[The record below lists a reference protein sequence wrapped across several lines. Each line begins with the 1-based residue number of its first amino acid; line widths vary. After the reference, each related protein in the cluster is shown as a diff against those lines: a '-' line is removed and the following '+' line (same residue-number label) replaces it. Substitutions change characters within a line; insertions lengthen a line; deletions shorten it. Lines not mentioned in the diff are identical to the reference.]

1 MIKISTF
8 IQISIICILSLS
20 CSKTDSVLNPVIE
33 KTSEVEKL
41 FKHSEEFTQ
50 AIYSYENGIHAAVG
64 YGIANSYLIEGN
76 GVNIIIDA
84 TDSTFQA
91 EKVYTEFNAINS
103 NPIAAIIYT
112 HNHGDHTLGAKYFVD
127 QQDET
132 PLVIAH
138 DSTAK
143 SVEKIFGIL
152 NPIISLRSSRMFGT
166 ALPEEEVVNVGIGP
180 YLSVGKS
187 APGYVKPNVTFDNE
201 LKLNIAGIA
210 FEFFHAPGETDDQIF
225 VWLPEYKALFP
236 GDNIYKTFP
245 NLYTIRGT
253 SHRDVNA
260 WINSLDM
267 MLALEP
273 KHIFPS
279 HTLPFSGESAL
290 DTLTIYRDGIQFI
303 HDQTIRLMN
312 QGMHPEEIIENIDL
326 PEAVASSPYLQ
337 EFYGTVRWSVKSIFN
352 GYLGWFSGN
361 IAELDPTS
369 TFKRAKFI
377 SQMVGGPDALF
388 AELEKAIIDEEMQW
402 ALELSDLLLAI
413 DHRISEVTRYRAKA
427 ALYIGTMASN
437 PNKRNYFLS
446 EAQRLFGDQET
457 VNIIPPEAS
466 MLEQIPMDM
475 FFDVLRVNLNP
486 EKVDP
491 NEIVAACFEF
501 SSGLSKAMILR
512 NQIAQIKAT
521 LPQDC
526 SVNIKTDEQTLKQ
539 VLAGVKNPILEI
551 ANGNLIVD
559 KDVQFLKLLTA
570 FRP

>member
-20 CSKTDSVLNPVIE
+20 CSKTDSFSSPAIE

-76 GVNIIIDA
+76 GLNIIIDA

-267 MLALEP
+267 MLELEP

-402 ALELSDLLLAI
+402 ALELSDLLLAM
-413 DHRISEVTRYRAKA
+413 DHRTSEVTRYRAKA

-446 EAQRLFGDQET
+446 EAQRLSGDQESI
-457 VNIIPPEAS
+457 NIIPPEAS

-491 NEIVAACFEF
+491 NEIVTACFEF

-512 NQIAQIKAT
+512 NKIAQIKAT

-559 KDVQFLKLLTA
+559 KDVRFLKLLTA
-570 FRP
+570 FTP

>member
-20 CSKTDSVLNPVIE
+20 CSKTDSVSSPVIE

-76 GVNIIIDA
+76 GLNIIIDA

-225 VWLPEYKALFP
+225 VWLPEYQALFP

-402 ALELSDLLLAI
+402 ALELSDLLLAM
-413 DHRISEVTRYRAKA
+413 DHRTSEVTRYRAKA

-446 EAQRLFGDQET
+446 EAQRLSGDQESI
-457 VNIIPPEAS
+457 NIIPPEAS

-559 KDVQFLKLLTA
+559 KDVRFLKLLTA
-570 FRP
+570 FTP

>member
-20 CSKTDSVLNPVIE
+20 CSKTDSVSNPVIE

-76 GVNIIIDA
+76 GLNIIIDA

-91 EKVYTEFNAINS
+91 KKVYTEFKAINA

-166 ALPEEEVVNVGIGP
+166 TLPEEEVVNVGIGP

-326 PEAVASSPYLQ
+326 PEAVSSSPYLQ

-361 IAELDPTS
+361 IAELDPTPA
-369 TFKRAKFI
+369 FKKAKFI

-402 ALELSDLLLAI
+402 ALELSDLLLSI

-446 EAQRLFGDQET
+446 EAQRLSGDQESI
-457 VNIIPPEAS
+457 NIIPPEAS

-570 FRP
+570 FRS

>member
-1 MIKISTF
+1 MKKISTF
-8 IQISIICILSLS
+8 LQISIICTLSLS
-20 CSKTDSVLNPVIE
+20 CSKTDSESMPL
-33 KTSEVEKL
+33 TDRTTEVEKL

-50 AIYSYENGIHAAVG
+50 KIYSYENGIHAAVG
-64 YGIANSYLIEGN
+64 YGIANSYLIEG
-76 GVNIIIDA
+76 GGLNIIIDA

-91 EKVYTEFNAINS
+91 EKVYAEFKAINA

-127 QQDET
+127 QQDKT

-138 DSTAK
+138 ESTAK

-152 NPIISLRSSRMFGT
+152 NPIISSRSSKMFGT
-166 ALPEEEVVNVGIGP
+166 ALPEEDVVNVGIGP
-180 YLSVGKS
+180 YLSVGRS
-187 APGYVKPNVTFDNE
+187 APGYIKPNVTFDNE

-225 VWLPEYKALFP
+225 VWLPEYQALFP

-260 WINSLDM
+260 WVNSLDM
-267 MLALEP
+267 MIALKP
-273 KHIFPS
+273 KNIFPS
-279 HTLPFSGESAL
+279 HTLPFAGDSAL
-290 DTLTIYRDGIQFI
+290 ETLMIYRDGIQFI

-312 QGMHPEEIIENIDL
+312 QGMHPEEIIEKIEL
-326 PEAVASSPYLQ
+326 PSAVASSPYLQ

-361 IAELDPTS
+361 ISELDPTS
-369 TFKRAKFI
+369 TFKRAKFV
-377 SQMVGGPDALF
+377 SNMVGGPDALF
-388 AELEKAIIDEEMQW
+388 AELEKAIANEEMQW
-402 ALELSDLLLAI
+402 VLELSDLLLAM
-413 DHRISEVTRYRAKA
+413 DHRPSEVRRYRAEA
-427 ALYIGTMASN
+427 AFYLGNMASN

-446 EAQRLFGDQET
+446 EAQRLLGDQES
-457 VNIIPPEAS
+457 VNIIPPEVS

-491 NEIVAACFEF
+491 NEIITACFEF
-501 SSGLSKAMILR
+501 SSGLTKAMILR
-512 NQIAQIKAT
+512 NQVAQIKSILPIGCT
-521 LPQDC
+521 L
-526 SVNIKTDEQTLKQ
+526 NIKTDEQILKQ
-539 VLAGVKNPILEI
+539 ILAGLKNPIVEI

-559 KDVQFLKLLTA
+559 KDVQFLKLLNS

>member
-20 CSKTDSVLNPVIE
+20 CSKTDSVSNPMIE

-76 GVNIIIDA
+76 GLNIIIDA

-91 EKVYTEFNAINS
+91 KKVYTEFKAINA

-166 ALPEEEVVNVGIGP
+166 TLPEEEVVNVGIGP

-290 DTLTIYRDGIQFI
+290 DTLTVYRDGIQFI

-402 ALELSDLLLAI
+402 ALELSDLLLAM
-413 DHRISEVTRYRAKA
+413 DHRISEVTKYRAKA

-491 NEIVAACFEF
+491 NEIVTACFEF

-559 KDVQFLKLLTA
+559 EDVRFLKLLTA
-570 FRP
+570 FTP

>member
-1 MIKISTF
+1 MPAPEIT
-8 IQISIICILSLS
+8 L
-20 CSKTDSVLNPVIE
+20 
-33 KTSEVEKL
+33 EVEKL
-41 FKHSEEFTQ
+41 YKHSEEFTQ
-50 AIYSYENGIHAAVG
+50 NIYSYENGIHAAVG
-64 YGIANSYLIEGN
+64 YGIANSYLIEGS
-76 GVNIIIDA
+76 GLNIIIDA

-91 EKVYTEFNAINS
+91 EKVYSEFKLINA

-138 DSTAK
+138 ESTAK

-152 NPIISLRSSRMFGT
+152 NPIISLRSSKMFGT
-166 ALPEEEVVNVGIGP
+166 TLPEGDVVNVGIGP
-180 YLSVGKS
+180 YLSVGRS

-225 VWLPEYKALFP
+225 VWLPEYQALFP

-267 MLALEP
+267 MIALEP
-273 KHIFPS
+273 KNIFPS
-279 HTLPFSGESAL
+279 HTLPFSGDSAL
-290 DTLTIYRDGIQFI
+290 ETLRIYRDGIQFI

-312 QGMHPEEIIENIDL
+312 QGMHPEEIIENIEL
-326 PEAVASSPYLQ
+326 PSAVANSPYLQ

-361 IAELDPTS
+361 ISELDPPT
-369 TFKRAKFI
+369 TFKRAKFVSNMI
-377 SQMVGGPDALF
+377 GGPDALF
-388 AELEKAIIDEEMQW
+388 AQLEKAIVNEEMQW
-402 ALELSDLLLAI
+402 ALELSDLLLAM
-413 DHRISEVTRYRAKA
+413 DHRTSETTRFRAEA
-427 ALYIGTMASN
+427 AFYLGTMASN

-446 EAQRLFGDQET
+446 EAQRLLGDQES
-457 VNIIPPEAS
+457 VNIIPPEIS

-486 EKVDP
+486 DKVDP
-491 NEIVAACFEF
+491 NEIITACFEF
-501 SSGLSKAMILR
+501 SSGLNKAMILR
-512 NQIAQIKAT
+512 NQVAQIQGVLPGDCT
-521 LPQDC
+521 L
-526 SVNIKTDEQTLKQ
+526 NIKTEERILKQ
-539 VLAGVKNPILEI
+539 VLAGIKNPIVEI
-551 ANGNLIVD
+551 ANGNLTVD

>member
-20 CSKTDSVLNPVIE
+20 CSKTDSVSSPVIE

-76 GVNIIIDA
+76 GLNIIIDA

-402 ALELSDLLLAI
+402 ALELSDLLLAM
-413 DHRISEVTRYRAKA
+413 DHRTSEVTRYRAKA

-491 NEIVAACFEF
+491 NEIVTACFEF

-559 KDVQFLKLLTA
+559 KDVRFLKLLTA
-570 FRP
+570 FTP

>member
-1 MIKISTF
+1 MKKNSTF
-8 IQISIICILSLS
+8 LQISIICILLIS
-20 CSKTDSVLNPVIE
+20 CSKTDSVSMPTPEITL
-33 KTSEVEKL
+33 EVEKL
-41 FKHSEEFTQ
+41 YKHSEEFTQ
-50 AIYSYENGIHAAVG
+50 NIYSYENGIHAAVG
-64 YGIANSYLIEGN
+64 YGIANSFLIEGS
-76 GVNIIIDA
+76 GLNIIIDA

-91 EKVYTEFNAINS
+91 EKVYSEFKLINA

-127 QQDET
+127 QQDKT

-138 DSTAK
+138 ESTAK

-152 NPIISLRSSRMFGT
+152 NPIISSRSSKMFGT
-166 ALPEEEVVNVGIGP
+166 NLPEEDVVNVGIGP
-180 YLSVGKS
+180 YLSLGRS
-187 APGYVKPNVTFDNE
+187 APGYIKPNVTFDNE

-225 VWLPEYKALFP
+225 VWLPEYQALFP

-267 MLALEP
+267 MIALEP
-273 KHIFPS
+273 KNIFPS
-279 HTLPFSGESAL
+279 HTLPFSGDSAL
-290 DTLTIYRDGIQFI
+290 ETLTIYRDGIQFI

-312 QGMHPEEIIENIDL
+312 QGMHPEEIIENIEL
-326 PEAVASSPYLQ
+326 PSAVANSPYLQ

-361 IAELDPTS
+361 ISELDPTS
-369 TFKRAKFI
+369 TFKRAKFVSNMI
-377 SQMVGGPDALF
+377 GGPDALF
-388 AELEKAIIDEEMQW
+388 AQLEKAIINEEMQW
-402 ALELSDLLLAI
+402 ALELSDLLLAM
-413 DHRISEVTRYRAKA
+413 DHRTSETTRFRAEA
-427 ALYIGTMASN
+427 AFYLGTMASN

-446 EAQRLFGDQET
+446 EAQRLLGDQES
-457 VNIIPPEAS
+457 VNIIPPEVS

-486 EKVDP
+486 DKVDP
-491 NEIVAACFEF
+491 NEIITACFEF
-501 SSGLSKAMILR
+501 SSGLNKAMIIR
-512 NQIAQIKAT
+512 NQIAQIQGVLPGDCT
-521 LPQDC
+521 L
-526 SVNIKTDEQTLKQ
+526 NIKTEERILKQ
-539 VLAGVKNPILEI
+539 VLAGIKNPIVEI
-551 ANGNLIVD
+551 ANGNLTVD

>member
-1 MIKISTF
+1 MPAPEIT
-8 IQISIICILSLS
+8 L
-20 CSKTDSVLNPVIE
+20 
-33 KTSEVEKL
+33 EVEKL
-41 FKHSEEFTQ
+41 YKHSEEFTQ
-50 AIYSYENGIHAAVG
+50 NIYSYENGIHAAVG
-64 YGIANSYLIEGN
+64 YGIANSYLIEGS
-76 GVNIIIDA
+76 GLNIIIDA

-91 EKVYTEFNAINS
+91 EKVYSEFKLINA

-138 DSTAK
+138 ESTAK

-152 NPIISLRSSRMFGT
+152 NPIISLRSSKMFGT
-166 ALPEEEVVNVGIGP
+166 TLPEGDVVNVGIGP
-180 YLSVGKS
+180 YLSVGRS
-187 APGYVKPNVTFDNE
+187 APGYIKPNVTFDNE

-225 VWLPEYKALFP
+225 VWLPEYQALFP

-267 MLALEP
+267 MIALEP
-273 KHIFPS
+273 KNIFPS
-279 HTLPFSGESAL
+279 HTLPFSGDSAL
-290 DTLTIYRDGIQFI
+290 ETLRIYRDGIQFI

-312 QGMHPEEIIENIDL
+312 QGMHPEEIIENIEL
-326 PEAVASSPYLQ
+326 PSAVANSPYLQ

-361 IAELDPTS
+361 ISELDPTT
-369 TFKRAKFI
+369 TFKRAKFVSNMI
-377 SQMVGGPDALF
+377 GGPDALF
-388 AELEKAIIDEEMQW
+388 AQLEKAIINEEMQW
-402 ALELSDLLLAI
+402 ALELSDLLLAM
-413 DHRISEVTRYRAKA
+413 DHRTSETTRFRAEA
-427 ALYIGTMASN
+427 AFYLGTMASN

-446 EAQRLFGDQET
+446 EAQRLLGDQES
-457 VNIIPPEAS
+457 VNIIPPEIS

-486 EKVDP
+486 DKVDP
-491 NEIVAACFEF
+491 NEIITACFEF
-501 SSGLSKAMILR
+501 SSGLNKAMILR
-512 NQIAQIKAT
+512 NQVAQIQGVLPGDCT
-521 LPQDC
+521 L
-526 SVNIKTDEQTLKQ
+526 NIKTEERILKQ
-539 VLAGVKNPILEI
+539 VLAGIKNPIVEI
-551 ANGNLIVD
+551 ANGNLTVD

>member
-1 MIKISTF
+1 
-8 IQISIICILSLS
+8 
-20 CSKTDSVLNPVIE
+20 VLE

-50 AIYSYENGIHAAVG
+50 AIYSYENRIHAAVG

-76 GVNIIIDA
+76 GLNIIIDA

-201 LKLNIAGIA
+201 LKLKIAGIA

-267 MLALEP
+267 MLELEP

-369 TFKRAKFI
+369 TLKRAKFI

-388 AELEKAIIDEEMQW
+388 TELEKAIIDEEMQW
-402 ALELSDLLLAI
+402 ALELSDLLLAM

-427 ALYIGTMASN
+427 ALYIGSMASN

-446 EAQRLFGDQET
+446 EAQRLFGDHET

-486 EKVDP
+486 KKVDS
-491 NEIVAACFEF
+491 NEIVTACFEF

-521 LPQDC
+521 LPLDC

-539 VLAGVKNPILEI
+539 VLAGIKNPILEI

>member
-20 CSKTDSVLNPVIE
+20 CSKTDSVSNPVIE

-76 GVNIIIDA
+76 GLNIIIDA

-201 LKLNIAGIA
+201 LQLNIAGIA
-210 FEFFHAPGETDDQIF
+210 FELFHAPGETDDQIF

-326 PEAVASSPYLQ
+326 PEAVASSPYLH

-402 ALELSDLLLAI
+402 ALELSDLLLAM

-486 EKVDP
+486 EKVDS
-491 NEIVAACFEF
+491 NEIVTACFEF

-539 VLAGVKNPILEI
+539 VLVGVKNPILEI

>member
-1 MIKISTF
+1 MKKINTF
-8 IQISIICILSLS
+8 LQTSIICILLLS
-20 CSKTDSVLNPVIE
+20 CSKTDSISLPLTE
-33 KTSEVEKL
+33 TTTEVEKL
-41 FKHSEEFTQ
+41 FKHSDEFMQ
-50 AIYSYENGIHAAVG
+50 KIYSYENGIHAAVG
-64 YGIANSYLIEGN
+64 YGIANSYFIEGS
-76 GVNIIIDA
+76 GLNIIIDA
-84 TDSTFQA
+84 TDSIYQA
-91 EKVYTEFNAINS
+91 EKVYAEFKAINA

-267 MLALEP
+267 MLELEP

-326 PEAVASSPYLQ
+326 PEAAASSPYLQ

-361 IAELDPTS
+361 IAELDPTP
-369 TFKRAKFI
+369 TFKKAKFI

-402 ALELSDLLLAI
+402 ALELSDLLLAM
-413 DHRISEVTRYRAKA
+413 DHRTSEVTRYRAKA

-446 EAQRLFGDQET
+446 EAQRLSGDQELI
-457 VNIIPPEAS
+457 NIIPPEAS

-559 KDVQFLKLLTA
+559 EDVRFLKLLTA
-570 FRP
+570 FTP

>member
-20 CSKTDSVLNPVIE
+20 CSKTDSVSSPAIE

-76 GVNIIIDA
+76 GLNIIIDA

-402 ALELSDLLLAI
+402 ALELSDLLLAM
-413 DHRISEVTRYRAKA
+413 DHRTSEVTRYRAKA

-446 EAQRLFGDQET
+446 EAQRLSGDQESI
-457 VNIIPPEAS
+457 NIIPPEAS

-491 NEIVAACFEF
+491 NEIFTACFEF

-512 NQIAQIKAT
+512 NQIAQIKAI

-526 SVNIKTDEQTLKQ
+526 SVSIKTDEQTLKQ

-559 KDVQFLKLLTA
+559 KDVRFLKLLTV
-570 FRP
+570 FTP

>member
-20 CSKTDSVLNPVIE
+20 CSKTDSVSNPVIE

-76 GVNIIIDA
+76 GLNIIIDA

-91 EKVYTEFNAINS
+91 EKVYTEFNTINS

-402 ALELSDLLLAI
+402 ALELSDLLLAM
-413 DHRISEVTRYRAKA
+413 DHRTSEVTRYRAKA

>member
-1 MIKISTF
+1 MKKISTF
-8 IQISIICILSLS
+8 LQISIICTLSLS
-20 CSKTDSVLNPVIE
+20 CSKTDSESMPL
-33 KTSEVEKL
+33 TDRTTEVEKL

-50 AIYSYENGIHAAVG
+50 KIYSYENGIHAAVG
-64 YGIANSYLIEGN
+64 YGIANSYLIEG
-76 GVNIIIDA
+76 GGLNIIIDA

-91 EKVYTEFNAINS
+91 EKVYAEFKAINA

-127 QQDET
+127 QQDKT

-138 DSTAK
+138 ESTAK

-152 NPIISLRSSRMFGT
+152 NPIISSRSSKMFGT
-166 ALPEEEVVNVGIGP
+166 ALPEEDVVNVGIGP
-180 YLSVGKS
+180 YLSVGRS
-187 APGYVKPNVTFDNE
+187 APGYIKPNVTFDNE

-225 VWLPEYKALFP
+225 VWLPEYQALFP

-260 WINSLDM
+260 WVNSLDM
-267 MLALEP
+267 MIALKP
-273 KHIFPS
+273 KNIFPS
-279 HTLPFSGESAL
+279 HTLPFAGDSAL
-290 DTLTIYRDGIQFI
+290 ETLMIYRDGIQFI

-312 QGMHPEEIIENIDL
+312 QGMHPEEIIENIEL
-326 PEAVASSPYLQ
+326 PSAVASSPYLQ

-361 IAELDPTS
+361 ISELDPTS
-369 TFKRAKFI
+369 TFKRAKFV
-377 SQMVGGPDALF
+377 SNMVGGPDALF
-388 AELEKAIIDEEMQW
+388 AELEKAIANEEMQW
-402 ALELSDLLLAI
+402 VLELSDLLLAM
-413 DHRISEVTRYRAKA
+413 DHRPSEVRRYRAEA
-427 ALYIGTMASN
+427 AFYLGNMASN

-446 EAQRLFGDQET
+446 EAQRLLGDQES
-457 VNIIPPEAS
+457 VNIIPPEVS

-491 NEIVAACFEF
+491 NEIITACFEF
-501 SSGLSKAMILR
+501 SSGLTKAMILR
-512 NQIAQIKAT
+512 NQVAQIKTILPIGCT
-521 LPQDC
+521 L
-526 SVNIKTDEQTLKQ
+526 NIKTDEQILKQ
-539 VLAGVKNPILEI
+539 ILAGLKNPIVEI

-559 KDVQFLKLLTA
+559 KDVQFLKLLNS

>member
-1 MIKISTF
+1 MP
-8 IQISIICILSLS
+8 L
-20 CSKTDSVLNPVIE
+20 TDR
-33 KTSEVEKL
+33 TTEVEKL

-50 AIYSYENGIHAAVG
+50 KIYSYENGIHAAVG
-64 YGIANSYLIEGN
+64 YGIANSYLIEG
-76 GVNIIIDA
+76 GGLNIIIDA

-91 EKVYTEFNAINS
+91 EKVYAEFKAINA

-127 QQDET
+127 QQDKT

-138 DSTAK
+138 ESTAK

-152 NPIISLRSSRMFGT
+152 NPIISSRSSKMFGT
-166 ALPEEEVVNVGIGP
+166 ALPEEDVVNVGIGP
-180 YLSVGKS
+180 YLSVGRS
-187 APGYVKPNVTFDNE
+187 APGYIKPNLTFDNE

-225 VWLPEYKALFP
+225 VWLPEYQALFP

-260 WINSLDM
+260 WVNSLDM
-267 MLALEP
+267 MIALKP
-273 KHIFPS
+273 KNIFPS
-279 HTLPFSGESAL
+279 HTLPFAGDSAL
-290 DTLTIYRDGIQFI
+290 ETLMIYRDGIQFI

-312 QGMHPEEIIENIDL
+312 QGMHPEEIIENIEL
-326 PEAVASSPYLQ
+326 PSAVASSPYLQ

-361 IAELDPTS
+361 ISELDPTS
-369 TFKRAKFI
+369 TFKRAKFV
-377 SQMVGGPDALF
+377 SNMVGGPDALF
-388 AELEKAIIDEEMQW
+388 AELEKAIANEEMQW
-402 ALELSDLLLAI
+402 VLELSDLLLAM
-413 DHRISEVTRYRAKA
+413 DHRSSEVRRYRAEA
-427 ALYIGTMASN
+427 AFYLGNMASN

-446 EAQRLFGDQET
+446 EAQRLLGDQES
-457 VNIIPPEAS
+457 VNIIPPEVS

-491 NEIVAACFEF
+491 NEIITACFEF
-501 SSGLSKAMILR
+501 SSGLTKAMILR
-512 NQIAQIKAT
+512 NQVAQIKSILPIGCT
-521 LPQDC
+521 L
-526 SVNIKTDEQTLKQ
+526 NIKTDEQILKQ
-539 VLAGVKNPILEI
+539 ILAGLKNPIVEI

-559 KDVQFLKLLTA
+559 KDVQFLKLLNS

>member
-20 CSKTDSVLNPVIE
+20 CSKTDSVSSPVIE

-76 GVNIIIDA
+76 GLNIIIDA

-290 DTLTIYRDGIQFI
+290 DTLTVYRDGIQFI

-402 ALELSDLLLAI
+402 ALELSDLLLAM
-413 DHRISEVTRYRAKA
+413 DHRISEVTKYRAKA

-491 NEIVAACFEF
+491 NEIVTACFEF

>member
-20 CSKTDSVLNPVIE
+20 CSKTDSVSSPVIE

-76 GVNIIIDA
+76 GFNIIIDA

-91 EKVYTEFNAINS
+91 KKVYTEFKAINA

-166 ALPEEEVVNVGIGP
+166 TLPEEEVVNVGIGP

-290 DTLTIYRDGIQFI
+290 DTLTVYRDGIQFI

-402 ALELSDLLLAI
+402 ALELSDLLLAM
-413 DHRISEVTRYRAKA
+413 DHRISEVTKYRAKA

-491 NEIVAACFEF
+491 NEIVTACFEF

>member
-1 MIKISTF
+1 MKKISTF
-8 IQISIICILSLS
+8 LQISIICILSLS
-20 CSKTDSVLNPVIE
+20 CSKTDSVSIPLTE
-33 KTSEVEKL
+33 TTSEVEKL
-41 FKHSEEFTQ
+41 FKHSEEFIQ
-50 AIYSYENGIHAAVG
+50 KIYSYENGIHAAVG
-64 YGIANSYLIEGN
+64 YGIANSYLIEGS
-76 GVNIIIDA
+76 GLNIIIDA

-91 EKVYTEFNAINS
+91 EKVYAEFKLINA

-138 DSTAK
+138 ETTAK

-152 NPIISLRSSRMFGT
+152 NPIISSRSSKMFGT
-166 ALPEEEVVNVGIGP
+166 ALPEEDLVNVGIGP
-180 YLSVGKS
+180 YLSVGRS

-201 LKLNIAGIA
+201 LQINIAGIA

-225 VWLPEYKALFP
+225 VWLPEYQALFP

-260 WINSLDM
+260 WVNSLDM
-267 MLALEP
+267 MIALEP
-273 KHIFPS
+273 KYIFPS
-279 HTLPFSGESAL
+279 HTLPFSGDSAI
-290 DTLTIYRDGIQFI
+290 DTLMIYRDGIQFI

-312 QGMHPEEIIENIDL
+312 QGMHPEEIIENIEL
-326 PEAVASSPYLQ
+326 PTAVASSPYLQ

-361 IAELDPTS
+361 ISELDPTS
-369 TFKRAKFI
+369 TFKRAKFV
-377 SQMVGGPDALF
+377 SNMVGGPDALF
-388 AELEKAIIDEEMQW
+388 AELEKAIINEEMQW
-402 ALELSDLLLAI
+402 ALELSDLLLAM
-413 DHRISEVTRYRAKA
+413 DHRPSEVTSYRAEA
-427 ALYIGTMASN
+427 AFYIGTMASN

-446 EAQRLFGDQET
+446 EAQRLLGAQES
-457 VNIIPPEAS
+457 VNIIPPEVS

-486 EKVDP
+486 DKIHP
-491 NEIVAACFEF
+491 NEIITACFEF
-501 SSGLSKAMILR
+501 SSGLTRAMILR
-512 NQIAQIKAT
+512 NQVAQIKGILPIDCT
-521 LPQDC
+521 L
-526 SVNIKTDEQTLKQ
+526 NIKTDEQILKQ
-539 VLAGVKNPILEI
+539 VLAGIKNPIVEI
-551 ANGNLIVD
+551 ANGNLTVD
-559 KDVQFLKLLTA
+559 KDVKFLKLLTV

>member
-20 CSKTDSVLNPVIE
+20 CSKTDSVSNPVIE

-76 GVNIIIDA
+76 GLNIIIDA

-402 ALELSDLLLAI
+402 ALELSDLLLAM

-491 NEIVAACFEF
+491 NEIVTACFEF

>member
-1 MIKISTF
+1 MP
-8 IQISIICILSLS
+8 L
-20 CSKTDSVLNPVIE
+20 TDR
-33 KTSEVEKL
+33 TTEVEKL

-50 AIYSYENGIHAAVG
+50 KIYSYENGIHAAVG
-64 YGIANSYLIEGN
+64 YGIANSYLIEG
-76 GVNIIIDA
+76 GGLNIIIDA

-91 EKVYTEFNAINS
+91 EKVYAEFKAINA

-127 QQDET
+127 QQDKT

-138 DSTAK
+138 ESTAK

-152 NPIISLRSSRMFGT
+152 NPIISSRSSKMFGT
-166 ALPEEEVVNVGIGP
+166 ALPEEDVVNVGIGP
-180 YLSVGKS
+180 YLSVGRS
-187 APGYVKPNVTFDNE
+187 APGYIKPNVTFDNE

-225 VWLPEYKALFP
+225 VWLPEYQALFP

-260 WINSLDM
+260 WVNSLDM
-267 MLALEP
+267 MIALKP
-273 KHIFPS
+273 KNIFPS
-279 HTLPFSGESAL
+279 HTLPFAGDSAL
-290 DTLTIYRDGIQFI
+290 ETLMIYRDGIQFI

-312 QGMHPEEIIENIDL
+312 QGMHPEEIIENIEL
-326 PEAVASSPYLQ
+326 PSAVASSPYLQ

-361 IAELDPTS
+361 ISELDPTS
-369 TFKRAKFI
+369 TFKRAKFV
-377 SQMVGGPDALF
+377 SNMVGGPDALF
-388 AELEKAIIDEEMQW
+388 AELEKAIANEEMQW
-402 ALELSDLLLAI
+402 VLELSDLLLAM
-413 DHRISEVTRYRAKA
+413 DHRPSEVRRYRAEA
-427 ALYIGTMASN
+427 AFYLGNMASN

-446 EAQRLFGDQET
+446 EAQRLLGDQES
-457 VNIIPPEAS
+457 VNIIPPEVS

-491 NEIVAACFEF
+491 NEIITACFEF
-501 SSGLSKAMILR
+501 SSGLTKAMILR
-512 NQIAQIKAT
+512 NQVAQIKSILPIGCT
-521 LPQDC
+521 L
-526 SVNIKTDEQTLKQ
+526 NIKTDEQILKQ
-539 VLAGVKNPILEI
+539 ILAGLKNPIVEI

-559 KDVQFLKLLTA
+559 KDVQFLKLLNS

>member
-1 MIKISTF
+1 
-8 IQISIICILSLS
+8 
-20 CSKTDSVLNPVIE
+20 
-33 KTSEVEKL
+33 
-41 FKHSEEFTQ
+41 
-50 AIYSYENGIHAAVG
+50 
-64 YGIANSYLIEGN
+64 
-76 GVNIIIDA
+76 
-84 TDSTFQA
+84 
-91 EKVYTEFNAINS
+91 
-103 NPIAAIIYT
+103 
-112 HNHGDHTLGAKYFVD
+112 
-127 QQDET
+127 
-132 PLVIAH
+132 
-138 DSTAK
+138 
-143 SVEKIFGIL
+143 
-152 NPIISLRSSRMFGT
+152 MFGT

-402 ALELSDLLLAI
+402 ALELSDLLLAM

-491 NEIVAACFEF
+491 NEIVTACFEF

>member
-20 CSKTDSVLNPVIE
+20 CSKTDSVSNPVIE

-76 GVNIIIDA
+76 GLNIIIDA

-260 WINSLDM
+260 WVNSLDM

-402 ALELSDLLLAI
+402 ALELSDLLLAM
-413 DHRISEVTRYRAKA
+413 DHRTSEVTRYRAKA

-570 FRP
+570 FTP